1 MDLERKPLL
10 NELYKIP
17 KVKAVMMIDERRG
30 LLEHISNSLF
40 EKEHPTSELR
50 YVAKLIALRYKIA
63 DFHKILDGL
72 ELTVNMFRNDIMITT
87 SLDDVLLTLILDREI
102 NMNKAINA
110 LKSALLTLEISSL

>member
-17 KVKAVMMIDERRG
+17 KVKAVMIIDERG
-30 LLEHISNSLF
+30 SLLEHISNSLF
-40 EKEHPTSELR
+40 EKEHLISELR

-72 ELTVNMFRNDIMITT
+72 ELTVNVFRNNIMITT